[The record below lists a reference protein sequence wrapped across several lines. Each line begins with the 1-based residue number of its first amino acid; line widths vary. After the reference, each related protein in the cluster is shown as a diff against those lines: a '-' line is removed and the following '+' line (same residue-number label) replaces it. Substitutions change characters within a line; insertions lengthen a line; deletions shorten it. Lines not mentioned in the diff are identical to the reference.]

1 MACENDIHMFS
12 VDQLET
18 RVEALREQASA
29 MEREKETLLE
39 MLHGMQSCQDIRN
52 ISDGE
57 REELNVT
64 AERLINRVLTVDIS
78 LETVRDQ
85 EQEQSLNKAMEILD
99 EAALRLKK
107 DMDGSKRCFGALL
120 QACLPDEG
128 EVGGTGARGSIDQK
142 FQSLVIGCAL
152 DDQKKIRKRLNM
164 LTRITDNTDRSI
176 RLLDHQYHK
185 GSHGQQINS

>member
-1 MACENDIHMFS
+1 MAQLQVNKGEVVDKASLFQRSQSMAARTNHLVETM
-12 VDQLET
+12 DQLET
-18 RVEALREQASA
+18 RVEALRDQASA
-29 MEREKETLLE
+29 MEQEKETLLE
-39 MLHGMQSCQDIRN
+39 MLHGVQSCQDIRN

-85 EQEQSLNKAMEILD
+85 QQEESLNKAMEILD

-107 DMDGSKRCFGALL
+107 DMDGSKRCLSTLL

-128 EVGGTGARGSIDQK
+128 EAGGTVTRGPIDQK
-142 FQSLVIGCAL
+142 IPVAGHWMLHSR
-152 DDQKKIRKRLNM
+152 IRR
-164 LTRITDNTDRSI
+164 RYVR
-176 RLLDHQYHK
+176 
-185 GSHGQQINS
+185 GSAC